1 MQVIPAVD
9 LLGEDAVR
17 LEKGEYDRVVNR
29 LPVAEYVAALLATER
44 PWLHVVDLD
53 GARSGSVRFDAVR
66 KVIDAAGSTPVQVSG
81 GVRAVKTARELLEAG
96 ASRVIMG
103 TAAFGERS
111 VLGEMV
117 ASLGDRLVV
126 AVDVRDGNVAVA
138 GWLDQTAISVDDALA
153 RCRDAG
159 VQRILGTAISRDGT
173 MSGPDLE
180 LVAKFCASG
189 LQVLAA
195 GGIRGADDLADLEEL
210 GCEGAIV
217 GRALAETVLTGAS
230 DVRR

>member
-111 VLGEMV
+111 VLDEMV